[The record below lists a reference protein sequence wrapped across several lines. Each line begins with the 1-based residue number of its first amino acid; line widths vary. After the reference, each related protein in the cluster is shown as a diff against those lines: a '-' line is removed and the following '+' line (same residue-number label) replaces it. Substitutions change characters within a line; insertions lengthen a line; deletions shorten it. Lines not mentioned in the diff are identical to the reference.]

1 VRHLSHEPLIVSRG
15 PALRQPS
22 VSRHVAVGSMPD
34 PRAISLATTIFRIG
48 FKVGLPRSLIKS
60 IGDTRNVAR
69 TYPLRIGVLRFQVN
83 EQLLRVPIKQR
94 RKVCDS
100 GGIPM
105 LSGIGSRVISGNDQ
119 SLIRTL
125 KGNVCSRERTSSYIK
140 CNKSI
145 FLPTVRISSR
155 LACEPAQS

>member
-1 VRHLSHEPLIVSRG
+1 MSLVMLPC
-15 PALRQPS
+15 
-22 VSRHVAVGSMPD
+22 AVCHPRLGHNHIPD
-34 PRAISLATTIFRIG
+34 G
-48 FKVGLPRSLIKS
+48 FKVGLSRSLIKS

-94 RKVCDS
+94 RKVF
-100 GGIPM
+100 IQVIRM
-105 LSGIGSRVISGNDQ
+105 LSGIGSGVINGNDK
-119 SLIRTL
+119 SLIKTV

-155 LACEPAQS
+155 LACEPRQS